1 MTLKETIQKE
11 TNSALKAKEELKLQ
25 TLRQLLA
32 AFQIKEKD
40 KRFTFS
46 KENFVEEELLK
57 KSELSDQEIQDIISF
72 EAKKRREAIE
82 GFEKGGR
89 QEMADKEK
97 QELEILKEY
106 LPEQMGEQE
115 IRTIV
120 KEVIKSTGS
129 KSIQDIGKIMA
140 ELMPKVKG
148 KADGSL
154 VNKIVKESF

>member
-1 MTLKETIQKE
+1 MTLKQTIQKE
-11 TNSALKAKEELKLQ
+11 TDLALKARDDLKLQ

-40 KRFTFS
+40 KRFSLS
-46 KENFVEEELLK
+46 KENLSEQELSE

-82 GFEKGGR
+82 GFEKGQR

-106 LPEQMGEQE
+106 LPEQMGEEE
-115 IRTIV
+115 IRGIV
-120 KEVIKSTGS
+120 KEVIESTGA
-129 KSIQDIGKIMA
+129 KSMQDIGKIMA

-148 KADGSL
+148 RANGAL
-154 VNKIVKESF
+154 VNKIVRESL

>member
-1 MTLKETIQKE
+1 MTLKQKIQQNTE
-11 TNSALKAKEELKLQ
+11 SALKAKEELKLQ

-40 KRFTFS
+40 KRFTLS
-46 KENFVEEELLK
+46 KENLSEQELAE
-57 KSELSDQEIQDIISF
+57 KSELSDQEVQDVISY

-97 QELEILKEY
+97 EELEILKEY
-106 LPEQMGEQE
+106 LPEQMGEEE
-115 IRTIV
+115 IRNIV
-120 KEVIKSTGS
+120 KEVIESTGATS
-129 KSIQDIGKIMA
+129 MQDIGKIMA

-154 VNKIVKESF
+154 VNKIVKENL

>member
-1 MTLKETIQKE
+1 MTLKQTIQKE
-11 TNSALKAKEELKLQ
+11 TNSALKARDDLKLQ

-40 KRFTFS
+40 KRFSLS
-46 KENFVEEELLK
+46 KENLSEQELSE

-82 GFEKGGR
+82 GFEKGQR

-106 LPEQMGEQE
+106 LPEEMNEEE
-115 IRTIV
+115 IKSIV
-120 KEVIKSTGS
+120 KEVIESTGA
-129 KSIQDIGKIMA
+129 KSMQDIGKIMA

-148 KADGSL
+148 RADGAL
-154 VNKIVKESF
+154 VNKIVRESL

>member
-1 MTLKETIQKE
+1 MTLKQTIQKE
-11 TNSALKAKEELKLQ
+11 TDLALKARDDLKLQ

-40 KRFTFS
+40 KRFSLS
-46 KENFVEEELLK
+46 KENLSEQELSE

-82 GFEKGGR
+82 GFEKGQR

-106 LPEQMGEQE
+106 LPEEMNEEE
-115 IRTIV
+115 IKSIV
-120 KEVIKSTGS
+120 KEVIESTGA
-129 KSIQDIGKIMA
+129 KSMQDIGKIMA

-148 KADGSL
+148 RADGAL
-154 VNKIVKESF
+154 VNKIVRESL